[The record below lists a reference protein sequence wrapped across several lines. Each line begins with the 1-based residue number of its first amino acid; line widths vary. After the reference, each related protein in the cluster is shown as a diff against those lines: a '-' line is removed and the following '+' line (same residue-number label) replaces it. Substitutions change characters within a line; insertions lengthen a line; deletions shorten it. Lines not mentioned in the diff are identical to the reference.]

1 MGVISTIDY
10 VIIAIYLAGMV
21 GVGLWF
27 AKKHTDFDDFFL
39 AGRSLTTPLLITTL
53 ISTYYGIDVLFGD
66 SQLGFT
72 DGVVAW
78 FGYARPTYAFFLIAA
93 FLLAQRLREEDF
105 KSLPD
110 ILDKYY
116 GKNTRYVGAVTSFI
130 YSLPALSLYG
140 FGMLGDVILGWEPVA
155 GMLVLGGIAL
165 VYTLTGGFWAVV
177 LTDSIQFVL
186 MCVVLAMAFP
196 FAMNLIGGFDIMIE
210 KLEPSYFDSMGDL
223 SIWLIIIYASTGLS
237 ILVEP
242 AFYQRVFAA
251 KSYKNIRNALIIGI
265 FIWGSYDWIIT
276 ILAMAAKTGTLI
288 GKTIIDPGTGELIQK
303 TIIDPGVAPDAALLT
318 VMVAALPAG
327 ALGLF
332 MAGVLSTEMS
342 TLDSYCLVAGG
353 NVAYDI
359 YKPAIKPDATD
370 QELIKTTRYG
380 ILLSWV
386 LGFAMAVS
394 FEQMLGLWVF
404 MASIL
409 ISSVLVPILL
419 GLYVPKFRKPLAG
432 FLSAGLGLS
441 STVILNVYIMMN
453 GTFDLEEETYIV
465 QWLGID
471 FLQEFVMYITVP
483 ISLIGFFIGLALD
496 KGGRS

>member
-1 MGVISTIDY
+1 MYEIATIDY
-10 VIIAIYLAGMV
+10 IIISLYLLGMV

-27 AKKHTDFDDFFL
+27 AKKHSDFEDFFL

-72 DGVVAW
+72 NGVVAW
-78 FGYARPTYAFFLIAA
+78 FAYARPTYAFFLIAA
-93 FLLAQRLREEDF
+93 FLLAHRLREEDF

-116 GKNTRYVGAVTSFI
+116 GKKTRYVGAVTSFI

-140 FGMLGDVILGWEPVA
+140 FGMLGEVILGWEPVM

-165 VYTLTGGFWAVV
+165 VYTITGGFWAVA

-196 FAMNLIGGFDIMIE
+196 FAMNLIGGFDSMIE
-210 KLEPSYFDSMGDL
+210 VLEPSYFDTLGDM

-242 AFYQRVFAA
+242 TFYQRIFAA
-251 KSYKNIRNALIIGI
+251 KSYKNVRNALVIGI

-276 ILAMAAKTGTLI
+276 ILAMAAKVAVIQGTLPV
-288 GKTIIDPGTGELIQK
+288 D
-303 TIIDPGVAPDAALLT
+303 VAPDAALLT
-318 VMVAALPAG
+318 IMVAALPAG

-332 MAGVLSTEMS
+332 LAGVLATEMS

-359 YKPAIKPDATD
+359 YKPAFKPSATD
-370 QELIKTTRYG
+370 QELIKTTRHG

-386 LGFAMAVS
+386 LGFAMAIS
-394 FEQMLGLWVF
+394 FDQMLGLWVF

-409 ISSVLVPILL
+409 ISSVLAPILL
-419 GLYVPKFRKPLAG
+419 GMYVPKFRKPLAG
-432 FLSAGLGLS
+432 FLSAGLGLV
-441 STVILNVYIMMN
+441 STVILNIYIMTN
-453 GTFDLEEETYIV
+453 GVFDLEEETYIIH
-465 QWLGID
+465 WFGID

-483 ISLIGFFIGLALD
+483 ISLIGFFVGLIFD
-496 KGGRS
+496 KGDRS

>member
-1 MGVISTIDY
+1 MNVISPIDY
-10 VIIAIYLAGMV
+10 VIITIYLAGMV
-21 GVGLWF
+21 CVGIWF
-27 AKKHTDFDDFFL
+27 SKKHSDFDDFFL

-78 FGYARPTYAFFLIAA
+78 FGYARPTYAFFLISA
-93 FLLAQRLREEDF
+93 FLLAKRLRKEDF

-110 ILDKYY
+110 ILDRYY
-116 GKNTRYVGAVTSFI
+116 GKNTRYVGALTSFI

-140 FGMLGDVILGWEPVA
+140 FGILGDVILGWEPA
-155 GMLVLGGIAL
+155 IGMLVLGGIAL
-165 VYTLTGGFWAVV
+165 AYTLTGGFWAVA
-177 LTDSIQFVL
+177 LTDSIQFVM
-186 MCVVLAMAFP
+186 MCVVLAFAFP
-196 FAMNLIGGFDIMIE
+196 FAMNFIGGFDTMIE
-210 KLEPSYFDSMGDL
+210 VLEPSYFDTLGDL

-242 AFYQRVFAA
+242 TFYQRIFAA
-251 KSYKNIRNALIIGI
+251 RSYRNVRNALVIGI
-265 FIWGSYDWIIT
+265 FIWGSYDWLIT
-276 ILAMAAKTGTLI
+276 ILAMSAKVGVIKGILPS
-288 GKTIIDPGTGELIQK
+288 D
-303 TIIDPGVAPDAALLT
+303 VAPDAALLT

-359 YKPAIKPDATD
+359 YKPAFKPDLTD
-370 QELIKTTRYG
+370 DELIKKTRQG
-380 ILLSWV
+380 ILLSWL
-386 LGFAMAVS
+386 LGFAIAVS
-394 FEQMLGLWVF
+394 FDQMLGLWVF
-404 MASIL
+404 MASVL

-432 FLSAGLGLS
+432 LLSAGLGLS
-441 STVILNVYIMMN
+441 STVLLNVYIMMT
-453 GTFDLEEETYIV
+453 GTFDIVEETYIV
-465 QWLGID
+465 QWFGID
-471 FLQEFVMYITVP
+471 FLQEFIMYITVP
-483 ISLIGFFIGLALD
+483 ISLFGFFIGLALD
-496 KGGRS
+496 KGDRQ

>member
-1 MGVISTIDY
+1 MHVIDY
-10 VIIAIYLAGMV
+10 TIISIYLAGMV

-53 ISTYYGIDVLFGD
+53 ISTYYGVDVLFGD

-116 GKNTRYVGAVTSFI
+116 GRNTRYVSAVTSFI

-140 FGMLGDVILGWEPVA
+140 FGMLGDVILGWEPII
-155 GMLVLGGIAL
+155 GMLVLGGIGL

-177 LTDSIQFVL
+177 LTDSIQFVM
-186 MCVVLAMAFP
+186 MCVVLALAFP
-196 FAMNLIGGFDIMIE
+196 FAMNLIGGFDSMVE
-210 KLEPSYFDSMGDL
+210 KLPSSYFDTMGDL
-223 SIWLIIIYASTGLS
+223 SIWLIIIYASTGLA

-242 AFYQRVFAA
+242 TFYQRIFAA
-251 KSYKNIRNALIIGI
+251 KSYKNVRNALVIGI

-276 ILAMAAKTGTLI
+276 ILAMAAKTGTLMKI
-288 GKTIIDPGTGELIQK
+288 MGDP
-303 TIIDPGVAPDAALLT
+303 IIDPGVAPDAALLSI
-318 VMVAALPAG
+318 MVAALPVG

-359 YKPAIKPDATD
+359 YKPAFKPDATD
-370 QELIKTTRYG
+370 DELIRTTRYG
-380 ILLSWV
+380 IFLSWL

-409 ISSVLVPILL
+409 ISSTMTPILL
-419 GLYVPKFRKPLAG
+419 GIYVPSFRKPLAG
-432 FLSAGLGLS
+432 FLSAGLGLL
-441 STVILNVYIMMN
+441 STIILNIYIMMT
-453 GTFDLEEETYIV
+453 GTFDTVEETYIV
-465 QWLGID
+465 QWFGID

-483 ISLIGFFIGLALD
+483 ISFMGFFIGLVMD
-496 KGGRS
+496 RGDRS

>member
-1 MGVISTIDY
+1 MHVIDY
-10 VIIAIYLAGMV
+10 IIISIYLAGMV

-116 GKNTRYVGAVTSFI
+116 GKNTRYVSAVTSFI

-140 FGMLGDVILGWEPVA
+140 FGMLGDVILGWEPII
-155 GMLVLGGIAL
+155 GMLVLGGIGL

-177 LTDSIQFVL
+177 LTDSIQFVM
-186 MCVVLAMAFP
+186 MCVVLALAFP
-196 FAMNLIGGFDIMIE
+196 FAMNLIGGFDSMVE
-210 KLEPSYFDSMGDL
+210 KLPSSYFDTMGDL
-223 SIWLIIIYASTGLS
+223 SIWLIIIYASTGLA

-242 AFYQRVFAA
+242 TFYQRIFAA
-251 KSYKNIRNALIIGI
+251 KSYKNVRNALVIGI

-276 ILAMAAKTGTLI
+276 ILAMAAKTGTLMKI
-288 GKTIIDPGTGELIQK
+288 MGDP
-303 TIIDPGVAPDAALLT
+303 IIDPGVAPDAALLSI
-318 VMVAALPAG
+318 MVAALPVG

-359 YKPAIKPDATD
+359 YKPAFKPDATD
-370 QELIKTTRYG
+370 DELIRTTRYG
-380 ILLSWV
+380 ILLSWL

-409 ISSVLVPILL
+409 ISSTMTPILL
-419 GLYVPKFRKPLAG
+419 GIYVPSFRKPLAG
-432 FLSAGLGLS
+432 FLSAGLGLL
-441 STVILNVYIMMN
+441 STIILNIYIMMT
-453 GTFDLEEETYIV
+453 GTFDTVEETYIV
-465 QWLGID
+465 QWFGID

-483 ISLIGFFIGLALD
+483 ISFMGFFIGLVMD
-496 KGGRS
+496 RGDRS

>member
-1 MGVISTIDY
+1 MYPIATIDY
-10 VIIAIYLAGMV
+10 IIIAVYLMGMV

-78 FGYARPTYAFFLIAA
+78 FGYARPTYAFFIIAA

-116 GKNTRYVGAVTSFI
+116 GKNTRYVGAVTSFT

-140 FGMLGDVILGWEPVA
+140 FGMLGEVILGWEPVM

-165 VYTLTGGFWAVV
+165 IYTLTGGFWAVA
-177 LTDSIQFVL
+177 LTDSIQFL
-186 MCVVLAMAFP
+186 FMCVVLALAVP
-196 FAMNLIGGFDIMIE
+196 FAMNFIGGFDKMIDI
-210 KLEPSYFDSMGDL
+210 LEPSYFDTMGDL
-223 SIWLIIIYASTGLS
+223 SIWLIIIYASTGLA

-242 AFYQRVFAA
+242 TFYQRIFAA
-251 KSYKNIRNALIIGI
+251 KSYKNVRNALIIGI

-276 ILAMAAKTGTLI
+276 IIAMAAKTGV
-288 GKTIIDPGTGELIQK
+288 IQG
-303 TIIDPGVAPDAALLT
+303 ILPADVAPDAALLT

-359 YKPAIKPDATD
+359 YKPAIKPDASD
-370 QELIKTTRYG
+370 DELIKKTRYG

-386 LGFAMAVS
+386 LGFAMAIS
-394 FEQMLGLWVF
+394 FDQMLGLWVF

-409 ISSVLVPILL
+409 ISSVMIPILL
-419 GLYVPKFRKPLAG
+419 GLFVPSFRKPLAG
-432 FLSAGLGLS
+432 LLSSGLGLL
-441 STVILNVYIMMN
+441 STVILNIVIMTT
-453 GTFDLEEETYIV
+453 GAFDPVEETYIV
-465 QWLGID
+465 QWFGID
-471 FLQEFVMYITVP
+471 FLQEFVMYLTVP
-483 ISLIGFFIGLALD
+483 ISLLGFFAGLGLD
-496 KGGRS
+496 KGKRS

>member
-1 MGVISTIDY
+1 MHEIATIDY
-10 VIIAIYLAGMV
+10 IIISLYLLGMV

-27 AKKHTDFDDFFL
+27 AEKHSDFEDFFL

-72 DGVVAW
+72 NGVVAW
-78 FGYARPTYAFFLIAA
+78 FAYARPTYAFFLIAA
-93 FLLAQRLREEDF
+93 FLLAHRLREEDF

-116 GKNTRYVGAVTSFI
+116 GKKTRYVGAVTSFI

-140 FGMLGDVILGWEPVA
+140 FGMLGEVILDWEPIM

-165 VYTLTGGFWAVV
+165 IYTITGGFWAVA

-196 FAMNLIGGFDIMIE
+196 FAMNLIGGFDSMIE
-210 KLEPSYFDSMGDL
+210 VLEPSYFDTLGDM

-242 AFYQRVFAA
+242 TFYQRIFAA
-251 KSYKNIRNALIIGI
+251 KSYKNVRNALVIGI

-276 ILAMAAKTGTLI
+276 ILAMAAKVAVIQGTL
-288 GKTIIDPGTGELIQK
+288 PG
-303 TIIDPGVAPDAALLT
+303 DVAPDAALLT
-318 VMVAALPAG
+318 IMVAALPAG

-332 MAGVLSTEMS
+332 LAGVLSTEMS

-359 YKPAIKPDATD
+359 YKPAFKPSATD
-370 QELIKTTRYG
+370 QELIKTTRHG

-386 LGFAMAVS
+386 LGFAMAIS
-394 FEQMLGLWVF
+394 FDQMLGLWVF

-409 ISSVLVPILL
+409 ISSVLAPILL
-419 GLYVPKFRKPLAG
+419 GMYVPKFRKPLAG
-432 FLSAGLGLS
+432 FLSAGLGLV
-441 STVILNVYIMMN
+441 STVILNIYIMTN
-453 GTFDLEEETYIV
+453 GVFDLDEETYIIH
-465 QWLGID
+465 WFGID

-483 ISLIGFFIGLALD
+483 ISLIGFFVGLLFD
-496 KGGRS
+496 KGDQS

>member
-1 MGVISTIDY
+1 MYSIATIDY
-10 VIIAIYLAGMV
+10 IIIAIYLMGMIGV
-21 GVGLWF
+21 GVWF

-72 DGVVAW
+72 NGVVAW

-93 FLLAQRLREEDF
+93 FFLAQRLKEEDF

-140 FGMLGDVILGWEPVA
+140 FGMLGDVILGWEPIM

-177 LTDSIQFVL
+177 LTDSIQFL
-186 MCVVLAMAFP
+186 FMCVVLALAVP
-196 FAMNLIGGFDIMIE
+196 FAMNFIGGFDKMIDI
-210 KLEPSYFDSMGDL
+210 LEPSYFDTMGDL
-223 SIWLIIIYASTGLS
+223 SIWLIIIYASTGLA

-242 AFYQRVFAA
+242 TFYQRIFAA
-251 KSYKNIRNALIIGI
+251 KSYKNVRNALIIGI

-276 ILAMAAKTGTLI
+276 IIAMAAKTGVLQGILPT
-288 GKTIIDPGTGELIQK
+288 D
-303 TIIDPGVAPDAALLT
+303 VAPDAALLT

-359 YKPAIKPDATD
+359 YRPAIKPDATD
-370 QELIKTTRYG
+370 EELIKKTRYG
-380 ILLSWV
+380 ILLSWI
-386 LGFAMAVS
+386 LGLAMAVS
-394 FEQMLGLWVF
+394 FDQMLGLWVF

-409 ISSVLVPILL
+409 ISSVMVPILL
-419 GLYVPKFRKPLAG
+419 GLFIPRFRKALAG
-432 FLSAGLGLS
+432 FLSAGLGLA
-441 STVILNVYIMMN
+441 STVILNIYIMMT
-453 GTFDLEEETYIV
+453 GTFDVMEETYII
-465 QWLGID
+465 QWFGID
-471 FLQEFVMYITVP
+471 FLQEFIMYITVP
-483 ISLIGFFIGLALD
+483 ISLLGFFIGLILD
-496 KGGRS
+496 KGDRS

>member
-1 MGVISTIDY
+1 MGAISTIDY
-10 VIIAIYLAGMV
+10 VIIALYLSGMV

-93 FLLAQRLREEDF
+93 FLLAQRLREENF

-116 GKNTRYVGAVTSFI
+116 GKKTRYVGAVTSFI

-140 FGMLGDVILGWEPVA
+140 FGMLGDVILGWKPIV
-155 GMLVLGGIAL
+155 GMLVFGGIAL

-177 LTDSIQFVL
+177 LTDSIQFVM
-186 MCVVLAMAFP
+186 MCVVLAFAFP
-196 FAMNLIGGFDIMIE
+196 FAMNLIGGFDSMINT
-210 KLEPSYFDSMGDL
+210 LEPSYFDTMGDL
-223 SIWLIIIYASTGLS
+223 SIWLIVIYASTGLS

-242 AFYQRVFAA
+242 TFYQRIFAA
-251 KSYKNIRNALIIGI
+251 KSYKSVRNALIIGI
-265 FIWGSYDWIIT
+265 FIWGSYDWMIT
-276 ILAMAAKTGTLI
+276 ILAMSAKVGVLK
-288 GKTIIDPGTGELIQK
+288 GLLPG
-303 TIIDPGVAPDAALLT
+303 DVAPDAALLT
-318 VMVAALPAG
+318 IMVAALPAG

-332 MAGVLSTEMS
+332 IAGVLSTEMS

-359 YKPAIKPDATD
+359 YKPALKPDATD
-370 QELIKTTRYG
+370 TELIKTTRYG
-380 ILLSWV
+380 ILLSWF

-404 MASIL
+404 LASIL
-409 ISSVLVPILL
+409 ISSTLTPILL
-419 GLYVPKFRKPLAG
+419 GIYIPNFRRPLAG
-432 FLSAGLGLS
+432 FFSAGLGLL
-441 STVILNVYIMMN
+441 STIILNIYIMIY
-453 GTFDLEEETYIV
+453 GTFDPVEETYFV
-465 QWLGID
+465 QWFGVD
-471 FLQEFVMYITVP
+471 FLQEFIMYITIP
-483 ISLIGFFIGLALD
+483 ISLIGFFAGFFLD

>member
-1 MGVISTIDY
+1 MGAISTIDY
-10 VIIAIYLAGMV
+10 VIIALYLSGMV

-93 FLLAQRLREEDF
+93 FLLAQRLREENF

-116 GKNTRYVGAVTSFI
+116 GKKTRYVGAVTSFI

-140 FGMLGDVILGWEPVA
+140 FGMLGDVILSWKPIV
-155 GMLVLGGIAL
+155 GMLVFGGIAL

-177 LTDSIQFVL
+177 LTDSIQFVM
-186 MCVVLAMAFP
+186 MCVVLAFAFP
-196 FAMNLIGGFDIMIE
+196 FAMNLIGGFDSMIDT
-210 KLEPSYFDSMGDL
+210 LEPSYFDTMGDL

-242 AFYQRVFAA
+242 TFYQRIFAA
-251 KSYKNIRNALIIGI
+251 KSYKSVRNALIIGI
-265 FIWGSYDWIIT
+265 FIWGSYDWMIT
-276 ILAMAAKTGTLI
+276 ILAMSAKVGVLK
-288 GKTIIDPGTGELIQK
+288 GLLPG
-303 TIIDPGVAPDAALLT
+303 DVAPDAALLT
-318 VMVAALPAG
+318 IMVAALPAG

-332 MAGVLSTEMS
+332 IAGVLSTEMS

-359 YKPAIKPDATD
+359 YKPALKPDATD
-370 QELIKTTRYG
+370 TELIKTTRYG
-380 ILLSWV
+380 ILLSWF

-404 MASIL
+404 LASIL
-409 ISSVLVPILL
+409 ISSTLAPILL
-419 GLYVPKFRKPLAG
+419 GIYIPNFRRPLAG
-432 FLSAGLGLS
+432 FFSAGLGLL
-441 STVILNVYIMMN
+441 STIILNIYIMIY
-453 GTFDLEEETYIV
+453 GTFDPVEETYFV
-465 QWLGID
+465 QWFGVD
-471 FLQEFVMYITVP
+471 FLQEFIMYITIP
-483 ISLIGFFIGLALD
+483 ISLIGFFAGFFLD
-496 KGGRS
+496 KGSRS

>member
-1 MGVISTIDY
+1 MYEVATIDY
-10 VIIAIYLAGMV
+10 IIISLYLLGMI

-27 AKKHTDFDDFFL
+27 AKKHSDFEDFFL

-72 DGVVAW
+72 NGVVAW
-78 FGYARPTYAFFLIAA
+78 FAYARPTYAFFLIAA
-93 FLLAQRLREEDF
+93 FLLAHRLKEEDF

-116 GKNTRYVGAVTSFI
+116 GKKTRYVGAVTSFI

-140 FGMLGDVILGWEPVA
+140 FGMLGEVILGWEPIM

-165 VYTLTGGFWAVV
+165 IYTITGGFWAVA

-186 MCVVLAMAFP
+186 MCVILAMAFP
-196 FAMNLIGGFDIMIE
+196 FAMNLIGGFDSMIDI
-210 KLEPSYFDSMGDL
+210 LEPSYFDTLGDM

-242 AFYQRVFAA
+242 TFYQRIFAA
-251 KSYKNIRNALIIGI
+251 KSYKNVRNALVIGI

-276 ILAMAAKTGTLI
+276 ILAMAAKVAVIQGTLPV
-288 GKTIIDPGTGELIQK
+288 D
-303 TIIDPGVAPDAALLT
+303 VAPDAALLT
-318 VMVAALPAG
+318 IMVAALPAG

-332 MAGVLSTEMS
+332 LAGVLATEMS

-359 YKPAIKPDATD
+359 YKPAFKPSATD
-370 QELIKTTRYG
+370 QELIKTTRHG

-386 LGFAMAVS
+386 LGFAMAIS
-394 FEQMLGLWVF
+394 FDQMLGLWVF

-409 ISSVLVPILL
+409 ISSVLAPILL
-419 GLYVPKFRKPLAG
+419 GMYVPKFRKPLAG
-432 FLSAGLGLS
+432 FLSAGLGLV
-441 STVILNVYIMMN
+441 STVILNIYIMTN
-453 GTFDLEEETYIV
+453 GVFDLDEETYIIH
-465 QWLGID
+465 WFGID

-483 ISLIGFFIGLALD
+483 ISLIGFFVGLIFD
-496 KGGRS
+496 KGDRS

>member
-1 MGVISTIDY
+1 MYSIATIDY
-10 VIIAIYLAGMV
+10 IIIAIYLMGMIGV
-21 GVGLWF
+21 GVWF

-72 DGVVAW
+72 NGVVAW

-93 FLLAQRLREEDF
+93 FFLAQRLKEEDF

-116 GKNTRYVGAVTSFI
+116 GKKTRYVGAITSFI

-140 FGMLGDVILGWEPVA
+140 FGMLGDVILGWEPIM

-177 LTDSIQFVL
+177 LTDSIQFL
-186 MCVVLAMAFP
+186 FMCVVLALAVP
-196 FAMNLIGGFDIMIE
+196 FAMNFIGGFDKMIDM
-210 KLEPSYFDSMGDL
+210 LEPSYFDTMGDL
-223 SIWLIIIYASTGLS
+223 SIWLIIIYASTGLA

-242 AFYQRVFAA
+242 TFYQRIFAA
-251 KSYKNIRNALIIGI
+251 KSYKNVRNALIIGI

-276 ILAMAAKTGTLI
+276 IIAMAAKTGVLQGILPT
-288 GKTIIDPGTGELIQK
+288 D
-303 TIIDPGVAPDAALLT
+303 VAPDAALLT

-359 YKPAIKPDATD
+359 YRPAIKPDATD
-370 QELIKTTRYG
+370 EELIKKTRYG
-380 ILLSWV
+380 ILLSWI
-386 LGFAMAVS
+386 LGLAMAVS
-394 FEQMLGLWVF
+394 FDQMLGLWVF

-409 ISSVLVPILL
+409 ISSVMVPILL
-419 GLYVPKFRKPLAG
+419 GLFIPRFRKALAG
-432 FLSAGLGLS
+432 FLSAGLGLA
-441 STVILNVYIMMN
+441 STVILNIYIMMT
-453 GTFDLEEETYIV
+453 GTFDVLEETYII
-465 QWLGID
+465 QWFGID
-471 FLQEFVMYITVP
+471 FLQEFIMYITVP
-483 ISLIGFFIGLALD
+483 ISLLGFFIGLILD
-496 KGGRS
+496 KGDRS

>member
-1 MGVISTIDY
+1 MYEVATIDY
-10 VIIAIYLAGMV
+10 IIISLYLLGMV

-27 AKKHTDFDDFFL
+27 AKKHSDFEDFFL

-72 DGVVAW
+72 NGVVAW
-78 FGYARPTYAFFLIAA
+78 FAYARPTYAFFLIAA
-93 FLLAQRLREEDF
+93 FLLAHRLREEDF

-116 GKNTRYVGAVTSFI
+116 GKKTRYVGAVTSFI

-140 FGMLGDVILGWEPVA
+140 FGMLGEVILGWEPIM
-155 GMLVLGGIAL
+155 GMVVLGGIAL
-165 VYTLTGGFWAVV
+165 IYTITGGFWAVA

-186 MCVVLAMAFP
+186 MCVILAMAFP
-196 FAMNLIGGFDIMIE
+196 FAMNLIGGFDSMIE
-210 KLEPSYFDSMGDL
+210 VLEPSYFDTLGDM

-242 AFYQRVFAA
+242 TFYQRIFAA
-251 KSYKNIRNALIIGI
+251 KSYKNVRNALVIGI

-276 ILAMAAKTGTLI
+276 ILAMAAKVAVIQGTL
-288 GKTIIDPGTGELIQK
+288 PG
-303 TIIDPGVAPDAALLT
+303 DVAPDAALLT
-318 VMVAALPAG
+318 IMVAALPAG

-332 MAGVLSTEMS
+332 LAGVLATEMS

-359 YKPAIKPDATD
+359 YKPAFKPSATD
-370 QELIKTTRYG
+370 QELIKTTRHG

-386 LGFAMAVS
+386 LGFAMAIS
-394 FEQMLGLWVF
+394 FDQMLGLWVF
-404 MASIL
+404 LASIL
-409 ISSVLVPILL
+409 ISSVLAPILL
-419 GLYVPKFRKPLAG
+419 GMYVPKFRKPLAG
-432 FLSAGLGLS
+432 FLSAGLGLV
-441 STVILNVYIMMN
+441 STVILNIYIMTN
-453 GTFDLEEETYIV
+453 GVFDLDEETYIIH
-465 QWLGID
+465 WFGID

-483 ISLIGFFIGLALD
+483 ISLIGFFVGLIFD
-496 KGGRS
+496 KGDRS

>member
-1 MGVISTIDY
+1 MYEVATIDY
-10 VIIAIYLAGMV
+10 IIISLYLLGMV

-27 AKKHTDFDDFFL
+27 AKKHSDFEDFFL

-72 DGVVAW
+72 NGVVAW
-78 FGYARPTYAFFLIAA
+78 FAYARPTYAFFLIAA
-93 FLLAQRLREEDF
+93 FLLAHRLREEDF

-116 GKNTRYVGAVTSFI
+116 GKKTRYVGAVTSFI

-140 FGMLGDVILGWEPVA
+140 FGMLGEVILDWEPIM

-165 VYTLTGGFWAVV
+165 IYTLTGGFWAVA

-196 FAMNLIGGFDIMIE
+196 FAMNLIGGFDSMIE
-210 KLEPSYFDSMGDL
+210 VLEPSYFDTLGDM

-242 AFYQRVFAA
+242 TFYQRIFAA
-251 KSYKNIRNALIIGI
+251 KSYKNVRNALVIGI

-276 ILAMAAKTGTLI
+276 ILAMAAKVAVIQGTL
-288 GKTIIDPGTGELIQK
+288 PG
-303 TIIDPGVAPDAALLT
+303 DVAPDAALLT
-318 VMVAALPAG
+318 IMVAALPAG

-332 MAGVLSTEMS
+332 LAGVLSTEMS

-359 YKPAIKPDATD
+359 YKPAFKPSATD
-370 QELIKTTRYG
+370 QELIKTTRHG

-386 LGFAMAVS
+386 LGFAMAIS
-394 FEQMLGLWVF
+394 FDQMLGLWVF
-404 MASIL
+404 LASIL
-409 ISSVLVPILL
+409 ISSVLAPILL
-419 GLYVPKFRKPLAG
+419 GMYVPKFRKPLAG
-432 FLSAGLGLS
+432 FLSAGLGLV
-441 STVILNVYIMMN
+441 STVILNIYIMTN
-453 GTFDLEEETYIV
+453 GVFDLEEETYIIH
-465 QWLGID
+465 WFGID

-483 ISLIGFFIGLALD
+483 ISLIGFFVGLIFD
-496 KGGRS
+496 KGDRS

>member
-1 MGVISTIDY
+1 MYSIATIDY
-10 VIIAIYLAGMV
+10 IIIAIYLMGMIGV
-21 GVGLWF
+21 GVWF

-93 FLLAQRLREEDF
+93 FFLAQRLKEEDF

-116 GKNTRYVGAVTSFI
+116 GKKTRYVGAITSFI

-140 FGMLGDVILGWEPVA
+140 FGMLGDVILGWEPII

-177 LTDSIQFVL
+177 LTDSIQFL
-186 MCVVLAMAFP
+186 FMCVVLALAVP
-196 FAMNLIGGFDIMIE
+196 FAMNFIGGFDKMIDI
-210 KLEPSYFDSMGDL
+210 LEPSYFDTMGDL
-223 SIWLIIIYASTGLS
+223 SIWLIIIYASTGLA

-242 AFYQRVFAA
+242 TFYQRIFAA
-251 KSYKNIRNALIIGI
+251 KSYKNVRNALIIGI

-276 ILAMAAKTGTLI
+276 IIAMAAKTGVLQGILPTDL
-288 GKTIIDPGTGELIQK
+288 
-303 TIIDPGVAPDAALLT
+303 APDAALLT

-359 YKPAIKPDATD
+359 YRPAIKPDATD
-370 QELIKTTRYG
+370 EELIKKTRYG
-380 ILLSWV
+380 ILLSWI
-386 LGFAMAVS
+386 LGLAMAVS
-394 FEQMLGLWVF
+394 FDQMLGLWVF

-409 ISSVLVPILL
+409 ISSVMVPILL
-419 GLYVPKFRKPLAG
+419 GLFIPRFRKALAG
-432 FLSAGLGLS
+432 FLSAGLGLA
-441 STVILNVYIMMN
+441 STVILNIYIMMT
-453 GTFDLEEETYIV
+453 GTFDVLEETYII
-465 QWLGID
+465 QWFGID
-471 FLQEFVMYITVP
+471 FLQEFIMYITVP
-483 ISLIGFFIGLALD
+483 ISLLGFFIGLILD
-496 KGGRS
+496 KGDRS

>member
-1 MGVISTIDY
+1 MYEIATIDY
-10 VIIAIYLAGMV
+10 IIISLYLLGMV

-27 AKKHTDFDDFFL
+27 AKKHSDFEDFFL

-72 DGVVAW
+72 NGVVAW
-78 FGYARPTYAFFLIAA
+78 FAYARPTYAFFLIAA
-93 FLLAQRLREEDF
+93 FLLAHRLREEDF

-116 GKNTRYVGAVTSFI
+116 GKKTRYVGAVTSFI

-140 FGMLGDVILGWEPVA
+140 FGMLSDVILGWEPIM

-165 VYTLTGGFWAVV
+165 IYTITGGFWAVA

-186 MCVVLAMAFP
+186 MCVILAMAFP
-196 FAMNLIGGFDIMIE
+196 FAMNLIGGFDSMIE
-210 KLEPSYFDSMGDL
+210 VLEPSYFDTLGDM

-242 AFYQRVFAA
+242 TFYQRIFAA
-251 KSYKNIRNALIIGI
+251 KSYKNVRNALVIGI

-276 ILAMAAKTGTLI
+276 ILAMAAKVAVIQGTLPV
-288 GKTIIDPGTGELIQK
+288 D
-303 TIIDPGVAPDAALLT
+303 VAPDAALLT
-318 VMVAALPAG
+318 IMVAALPAG

-332 MAGVLSTEMS
+332 LAGVLATEMS
-342 TLDSYCLVAGG
+342 SLDSYCLVAGG

-359 YKPAIKPDATD
+359 YKPAFKPSATD
-370 QELIKTTRYG
+370 KELIKTTRYG

-386 LGFAMAVS
+386 LGFAMAIS
-394 FEQMLGLWVF
+394 FDQMLGLWVF
-404 MASIL
+404 LASVL
-409 ISSVLVPILL
+409 ISSVLAPILL
-419 GLYVPKFRKPLAG
+419 GMYVPKFRKPLAG
-432 FLSAGLGLS
+432 FLSAGLGLV
-441 STVILNVYIMMN
+441 STVILNIYIMTN
-453 GTFDLEEETYIV
+453 GVFDLDEETYIV
-465 QWLGID
+465 HWFGID

-483 ISLIGFFIGLALD
+483 ISLIGFFVGLIFD
-496 KGGRS
+496 KGDRS

>member
-1 MGVISTIDY
+1 MYEVATIDY
-10 VIIAIYLAGMV
+10 IIISLYLVGMV

-27 AKKHTDFDDFFL
+27 AKKHSDFEDFFL

-72 DGVVAW
+72 NGVVAW
-78 FGYARPTYAFFLIAA
+78 FAYARPTYAFFLIAA
-93 FLLAQRLREEDF
+93 FLLAHRLREEDF

-116 GKNTRYVGAVTSFI
+116 GKKTRYVGAVTSFI
-130 YSLPALSLYG
+130 SSLPALSLYG
-140 FGMLGDVILGWEPVA
+140 FVMLGEVILDWEPIM

-165 VYTLTGGFWAVV
+165 IYTITGGFWAVA

-186 MCVVLAMAFP
+186 MCVILAMAFP
-196 FAMNLIGGFDIMIE
+196 FAMNLIGGFDKMIE
-210 KLEPSYFDSMGDL
+210 VLEPSYFDTMGDM

-242 AFYQRVFAA
+242 TFYQRIFAA
-251 KSYKNIRNALIIGI
+251 KSYKNVRNALVIGI

-276 ILAMAAKTGTLI
+276 ILAMAAKVAVIQGTLPV
-288 GKTIIDPGTGELIQK
+288 D
-303 TIIDPGVAPDAALLT
+303 VAPDAALLT
-318 VMVAALPAG
+318 IMVAALPAG

-332 MAGVLSTEMS
+332 LAGVLATEMS

-359 YKPAIKPDATD
+359 YKPAFKPSATD
-370 QELIKTTRYG
+370 QELIKTTRQG

-386 LGFAMAVS
+386 LGFAMAIS
-394 FEQMLGLWVF
+394 FDQMLGLWVF

-409 ISSVLVPILL
+409 ISSVLAPILL
-419 GLYVPKFRKPLAG
+419 GMYVPKFRKPLAG
-432 FLSAGLGLS
+432 FLSAGLGLV
-441 STVILNVYIMMN
+441 STVILNIYIMTN
-453 GTFDLEEETYIV
+453 GVFDLDEETYIIH
-465 QWLGID
+465 WFGID

-483 ISLIGFFIGLALD
+483 ISLIGFFVGLIFD
-496 KGGRS
+496 KGDRS

>member
-1 MGVISTIDY
+1 MHVIDY
-10 VIIAIYLAGMV
+10 IIISIYLAGMV

-53 ISTYYGIDVLFGD
+53 ISTYYGVDVLFGD

-93 FLLAQRLREEDF
+93 FLLAQRLRKEDF

-116 GKNTRYVGAVTSFI
+116 GKNTRYVSAVTSFI

-140 FGMLGDVILGWEPVA
+140 FGMLGDVILGWEPII
-155 GMLVLGGIAL
+155 GMLVLGGIGL

-177 LTDSIQFVL
+177 LTDSIQFVM
-186 MCVVLAMAFP
+186 MCVVLALAFP
-196 FAMNLIGGFDIMIE
+196 FAMNLIGGFDSMVE
-210 KLEPSYFDSMGDL
+210 KLPSSYFDTMGDL
-223 SIWLIIIYASTGLS
+223 SIWLIIIYASTGLA

-242 AFYQRVFAA
+242 TFYQRIFAA
-251 KSYKNIRNALIIGI
+251 KSYKNVRNALVIGI

-276 ILAMAAKTGTLI
+276 ILAMAAKTGTLMKVM
-288 GKTIIDPGTGELIQK
+288 GDP
-303 TIIDPGVAPDAALLT
+303 IIDPGVAPDAALLS
-318 VMVAALPAG
+318 VMVAALPVG

-359 YKPAIKPDATD
+359 YKPAFKPDATD
-370 QELIKTTRYG
+370 DELIRTTRYG
-380 ILLSWV
+380 IILSWF

-409 ISSVLVPILL
+409 ISSTMTPILL
-419 GLYVPKFRKPLAG
+419 GIYVPSFRKPLAG
-432 FLSAGLGLS
+432 FLSAGLGLL
-441 STVILNVYIMMN
+441 STIILNIYIMMT
-453 GTFDLEEETYIV
+453 GTFDTVEETYIV
-465 QWLGID
+465 EWFGIN
-471 FLQEFVMYITVP
+471 FLQEFIMYITVP
-483 ISLIGFFIGLALD
+483 ISFMGFFIGLVMD
-496 KGGRS
+496 RGNRS

>member
-1 MGVISTIDY
+1 MYSIATIDY
-10 VIIAIYLAGMV
+10 IIIAIYLMGMIGV
-21 GVGLWF
+21 GVWF

-72 DGVVAW
+72 NGVVAW

-93 FLLAQRLREEDF
+93 FFLAQRLKEEDF

-140 FGMLGDVILGWEPVA
+140 FGMLGDVILGWEPIM

-177 LTDSIQFVL
+177 LTDSIQFL
-186 MCVVLAMAFP
+186 FMCVVLALAVP
-196 FAMNLIGGFDIMIE
+196 FAMNFIGGFDKMIDI
-210 KLEPSYFDSMGDL
+210 LEPSYFDTMGDL
-223 SIWLIIIYASTGLS
+223 SIWLIIIYASTGLA

-242 AFYQRVFAA
+242 TFYQRIFAA
-251 KSYKNIRNALIIGI
+251 KSYKNVRNALIIGI

-276 ILAMAAKTGTLI
+276 IIAMAAKTGVLQGILPT
-288 GKTIIDPGTGELIQK
+288 D
-303 TIIDPGVAPDAALLT
+303 VAPDAALLT

-359 YKPAIKPDATD
+359 YRPAIKPDATD
-370 QELIKTTRYG
+370 EELIKKTRHG
-380 ILLSWV
+380 ILLSWI
-386 LGFAMAVS
+386 LGLAMAVS
-394 FEQMLGLWVF
+394 FDQMLGLWVF

-409 ISSVLVPILL
+409 ISSVMVPILL
-419 GLYVPKFRKPLAG
+419 GLFIPRFRKALAG
-432 FLSAGLGLS
+432 FLSAGLGLA
-441 STVILNVYIMMN
+441 STVILNIYIMMT
-453 GTFDLEEETYIV
+453 GTFDVLEETYII
-465 QWLGID
+465 QWFGID
-471 FLQEFVMYITVP
+471 FLQEFIMYITVP
-483 ISLIGFFIGLALD
+483 ISLLGFFIGLILD
-496 KGGRS
+496 KGDRS

>member
-1 MGVISTIDY
+1 MGAISTIDY
-10 VIIAIYLAGMV
+10 VIIALYLSGMV

-93 FLLAQRLREEDF
+93 FLLAQRLREENF

-116 GKNTRYVGAVTSFI
+116 GKKTRYVGAVTSFI

-140 FGMLGDVILGWEPVA
+140 FGMLGDVILGWKPIV

-177 LTDSIQFVL
+177 LTDSIQFVM
-186 MCVVLAMAFP
+186 MCVVLAFAFP
-196 FAMNLIGGFDIMIE
+196 FAMNLIGGFDSMINT
-210 KLEPSYFDSMGDL
+210 LEPNYFDTMGDL
-223 SIWLIIIYASTGLS
+223 SIWLIVIYASTGLS

-242 AFYQRVFAA
+242 TFYQRIFAA
-251 KSYKNIRNALIIGI
+251 KSYKSVRNALIIGI
-265 FIWGSYDWIIT
+265 FIWGSYDWMIT
-276 ILAMAAKTGTLI
+276 ILAMSAKVGVLK
-288 GKTIIDPGTGELIQK
+288 GLLPG
-303 TIIDPGVAPDAALLT
+303 DVAPDAALLT
-318 VMVAALPAG
+318 IMVAALPAG

-332 MAGVLSTEMS
+332 IAGVLSTEMS

-359 YKPAIKPDATD
+359 YKPALKPDATD
-370 QELIKTTRYG
+370 TELIKMTRYG
-380 ILLSWV
+380 ILLSWF

-404 MASIL
+404 LASIL
-409 ISSVLVPILL
+409 ISSTLTPILL
-419 GLYVPKFRKPLAG
+419 GIYIPNFRRPLAG
-432 FLSAGLGLS
+432 FFSAGLGLL
-441 STVILNVYIMMN
+441 STIILNIYIMIY
-453 GTFDLEEETYIV
+453 GTFDPVDETYFV
-465 QWLGID
+465 QWFGVD
-471 FLQEFVMYITVP
+471 FLQEFIMYITIP
-483 ISLIGFFIGLALD
+483 ISLIGFFAGFVLD

>member
-1 MGVISTIDY
+1 MNVISPIDY
-10 VIIAIYLAGMV
+10 VIITIYLAGMV
-21 GVGLWF
+21 CVGIWF
-27 AKKHTDFDDFFL
+27 SKKHSDFDDFFL

-78 FGYARPTYAFFLIAA
+78 FGYARPTYAFFLISA
-93 FLLAQRLREEDF
+93 FLLAKRLRKEDF

-110 ILDKYY
+110 ILDRYY
-116 GKNTRYVGAVTSFI
+116 GKNTRYVGALTSFI

-140 FGMLGDVILGWEPVA
+140 FGILGDVILGWEPA
-155 GMLVLGGIAL
+155 IGMLVLGGIAL
-165 VYTLTGGFWAVV
+165 VYTLTGGFWAVA
-177 LTDSIQFVL
+177 LTDSIQFVM
-186 MCVVLAMAFP
+186 MCVVLAFAFP
-196 FAMNLIGGFDIMIE
+196 FAMNFIGGFDTMIE
-210 KLEPSYFDSMGDL
+210 VLEPSYFDTLGDL

-242 AFYQRVFAA
+242 TFYQRIFAA
-251 KSYKNIRNALIIGI
+251 RSYRNVRNALVIGI
-265 FIWGSYDWIIT
+265 FIWGSYDWLIT
-276 ILAMAAKTGTLI
+276 ILAMSAKVGVIKGILPS
-288 GKTIIDPGTGELIQK
+288 D
-303 TIIDPGVAPDAALLT
+303 VAPDAALLT

-359 YKPAIKPDATD
+359 YKPAFKPDLTD
-370 QELIKTTRYG
+370 DELIKKTRQG
-380 ILLSWV
+380 ILLSWL

-394 FEQMLGLWVF
+394 FDQMLGLWVF
-404 MASIL
+404 MASVL

-432 FLSAGLGLS
+432 LLSAGLGLS
-441 STVILNVYIMMN
+441 STVLLNVYIMMT
-453 GTFDLEEETYIV
+453 GTFDIVEETYIV
-465 QWLGID
+465 QWFGID
-471 FLQEFVMYITVP
+471 FLQEFIMYITVP
-483 ISLIGFFIGLALD
+483 ISLFGFFIGLALD
-496 KGGRS
+496 KGDRQ

>member
-1 MGVISTIDY
+1 MYSIATIDY
-10 VIIAIYLAGMV
+10 IIIAIYLMGMV
-21 GVGLWF
+21 GVGVWF
-27 AKKHTDFDDFFL
+27 AKRHTDFDDFFL

-72 DGVVAW
+72 NGVVAW

-93 FLLAQRLREEDF
+93 FFLAQRLKEEDF

-140 FGMLGDVILGWEPVA
+140 FGMLGDVILGWEPIM

-177 LTDSIQFVL
+177 LTDSIQFL
-186 MCVVLAMAFP
+186 FMCVVLALAVP
-196 FAMNLIGGFDIMIE
+196 FAMNFIGGFDKMIDI
-210 KLEPSYFDSMGDL
+210 LEPSYFDTMGDL
-223 SIWLIIIYASTGLS
+223 SIWLIIIYASTGLA

-242 AFYQRVFAA
+242 TFYQRIFAA
-251 KSYKNIRNALIIGI
+251 KSYKNVRNALIIGI

-276 ILAMAAKTGTLI
+276 IIAMAAKTGVLQGILPT
-288 GKTIIDPGTGELIQK
+288 D
-303 TIIDPGVAPDAALLT
+303 VAPDAALLT

-359 YKPAIKPDATD
+359 YRPAIKPDATD
-370 QELIKTTRYG
+370 EELIKKTRHG
-380 ILLSWV
+380 ILLSWI
-386 LGFAMAVS
+386 LGLAMAVS
-394 FEQMLGLWVF
+394 FDQMLGLWVF

-409 ISSVLVPILL
+409 ISSVMVPILL
-419 GLYVPKFRKPLAG
+419 GLFIPRFRKALAG
-432 FLSAGLGLS
+432 FLSAGLGLA
-441 STVILNVYIMMN
+441 STVILNIYIMMT
-453 GTFDLEEETYIV
+453 GTFDVLEETYII
-465 QWLGID
+465 QWFGID
-471 FLQEFVMYITVP
+471 FLQEFIMYITVP
-483 ISLIGFFIGLALD
+483 ISLLGFFIGLILD
-496 KGGRS
+496 KGDRS

>member
-1 MGVISTIDY
+1 MNVISPIDY
-10 VIIAIYLAGMV
+10 VIITIYLAGMV
-21 GVGLWF
+21 CVGIWF
-27 AKKHTDFDDFFL
+27 SKKHCDFDDFFL

-78 FGYARPTYAFFLIAA
+78 FGYARPTYAFFLISA
-93 FLLAQRLREEDF
+93 FLLAKRLRKEDF

-110 ILDKYY
+110 ILDRYY
-116 GKNTRYVGAVTSFI
+116 GKNTRYVGALTSFI

-140 FGMLGDVILGWEPVA
+140 FGILGDVILGWEPSI

-165 VYTLTGGFWAVV
+165 AYTLTGGFWAVA
-177 LTDSIQFVL
+177 LTDSIQFVM
-186 MCVVLAMAFP
+186 MCVVLAFAFP
-196 FAMNLIGGFDIMIE
+196 FAMNFIGGFDTMIE
-210 KLEPSYFDSMGDL
+210 VLEPSYFDTLGDL

-242 AFYQRVFAA
+242 TFYQRIFAA
-251 KSYKNIRNALIIGI
+251 RSYRNVRNALVIGI
-265 FIWGSYDWIIT
+265 FIWGSYDWLIT
-276 ILAMAAKTGTLI
+276 ILAMSAKVGVIKGILPS
-288 GKTIIDPGTGELIQK
+288 D
-303 TIIDPGVAPDAALLT
+303 VAPDAALLT

-359 YKPAIKPDATD
+359 YKPAFKPDLTD
-370 QELIKTTRYG
+370 DELIKKTRQG
-380 ILLSWV
+380 ILLSWL

-394 FEQMLGLWVF
+394 FDQMLGLWVF
-404 MASIL
+404 MASVL

-432 FLSAGLGLS
+432 LLSAGLGLS
-441 STVILNVYIMMN
+441 STILLNVYIMMT
-453 GTFDLEEETYIV
+453 GTLDIVEETYIV
-465 QWLGID
+465 QWFGID
-471 FLQEFVMYITVP
+471 FLQEFIMYITVP
-483 ISLIGFFIGLALD
+483 ISLFGFFIGLALD
-496 KGGRS
+496 KGDWQ

>member
-1 MGVISTIDY
+1 MHVIDY
-10 VIIAIYLAGMV
+10 TIISIYLAGMV

-53 ISTYYGIDVLFGD
+53 ISTYYGVDVLFGD

-116 GKNTRYVGAVTSFI
+116 GRNTRYVSAVTSFI

-140 FGMLGDVILGWEPVA
+140 FGMLGDVILGWEPII
-155 GMLVLGGIAL
+155 GMLVLGGIGL

-177 LTDSIQFVL
+177 LTDSIQFVM
-186 MCVVLAMAFP
+186 MCVVLALAFP
-196 FAMNLIGGFDIMIE
+196 FAMNLIGGFDSMVE
-210 KLEPSYFDSMGDL
+210 KLPSSYFDTMGDL
-223 SIWLIIIYASTGLS
+223 SIWLIIIYASTGLA

-242 AFYQRVFAA
+242 TFYQRIFAA
-251 KSYKNIRNALIIGI
+251 KSYKNVRNALVIGI

-276 ILAMAAKTGTLI
+276 ILAMAAKTGTLMKI
-288 GKTIIDPGTGELIQK
+288 MGDP
-303 TIIDPGVAPDAALLT
+303 IIDPGVAPDAALLSI
-318 VMVAALPAG
+318 MVAALPVG

-359 YKPAIKPDATD
+359 YKPAFKPDATD
-370 QELIKTTRYG
+370 DELIRTTRYG
-380 ILLSWV
+380 ILLSWL

-409 ISSVLVPILL
+409 ISSTMTPILL
-419 GLYVPKFRKPLAG
+419 GIYVPSFRKPLAG
-432 FLSAGLGLS
+432 FLSAGLGLL
-441 STVILNVYIMMN
+441 STIILNIYIMMT
-453 GTFDLEEETYIV
+453 GTFDTVEETYIV
-465 QWLGID
+465 QWFGID

-483 ISLIGFFIGLALD
+483 ISFMGFFIGLVMD
-496 KGGRS
+496 RGDRS

>member
-1 MGVISTIDY
+1 MYEVATIDY
-10 VIIAIYLAGMV
+10 IIISLYLLGMI

-27 AKKHTDFDDFFL
+27 AKKHSDFEDFFL

-72 DGVVAW
+72 NGVVAW
-78 FGYARPTYAFFLIAA
+78 FAYARPTYAFFLIAA
-93 FLLAQRLREEDF
+93 FLLAHRLKQEDF

-116 GKNTRYVGAVTSFI
+116 GKKTRYVGAVTSFI

-140 FGMLGDVILGWEPVA
+140 FGMLGDVILGWEPIM

-165 VYTLTGGFWAVV
+165 IYTITGGFWAVA
-177 LTDSIQFVL
+177 LTDSVQFVL

-196 FAMNLIGGFDIMIE
+196 FAMNLIGGFDSMIE
-210 KLEPSYFDSMGDL
+210 VLEPSYFDTLGDM

-242 AFYQRVFAA
+242 TFYQRIFAA
-251 KSYKNIRNALIIGI
+251 KSYKNVRNALVIGI

-276 ILAMAAKTGTLI
+276 ILAMAAKVAVIQGTL
-288 GKTIIDPGTGELIQK
+288 PG
-303 TIIDPGVAPDAALLT
+303 DVAPDAALLT
-318 VMVAALPAG
+318 IMVAALPAG

-332 MAGVLSTEMS
+332 LAGVLSTEMS

-359 YKPAIKPDATD
+359 YKPAFKPSATD
-370 QELIKTTRYG
+370 QELIKTTRQG

-386 LGFAMAVS
+386 LGFAMAIS
-394 FEQMLGLWVF
+394 FDQMLGLWVF
-404 MASIL
+404 LASIL
-409 ISSVLVPILL
+409 ISSVLAPILL
-419 GLYVPKFRKPLAG
+419 GMYVPKFRKPLAG
-432 FLSAGLGLS
+432 FLSAGLGLV
-441 STVILNVYIMMN
+441 STVILNIYIMTN
-453 GTFDLEEETYIV
+453 GVFDLDEETYIIH
-465 QWLGID
+465 WFGID

-483 ISLIGFFIGLALD
+483 ISLIGFFVGLIFD
-496 KGGRS
+496 KGDRS

>member
-1 MGVISTIDY
+1 MHEIATIDY
-10 VIIAIYLAGMV
+10 IIISLYLVGMV

-27 AKKHTDFDDFFL
+27 AKKHSDFEDFFL

-72 DGVVAW
+72 NGVVAW
-78 FGYARPTYAFFLIAA
+78 FAYARPTYAFFLIAA
-93 FLLAQRLREEDF
+93 FLLAHRLREEDF

-116 GKNTRYVGAVTSFI
+116 GKKTRYVGAVTSFI

-140 FGMLGDVILGWEPVA
+140 FGMLGEVILGWEPIM
-155 GMLVLGGIAL
+155 GMLVLGGLAL
-165 VYTLTGGFWAVV
+165 IYTITGGFWAVA

-196 FAMNLIGGFDIMIE
+196 FAMNLIGGFDSMIE
-210 KLEPSYFDSMGDL
+210 VLEPSYFDTLGDM

-242 AFYQRVFAA
+242 TFYQRIFAA
-251 KSYKNIRNALIIGI
+251 KSYKNVRNALVIGI

-276 ILAMAAKTGTLI
+276 ILAMAAKVAVIQGTL
-288 GKTIIDPGTGELIQK
+288 PG
-303 TIIDPGVAPDAALLT
+303 DVAPDAALLT
-318 VMVAALPAG
+318 IMVAALPAG

-332 MAGVLSTEMS
+332 LAGVLSTEMS

-359 YKPAIKPDATD
+359 YKPAFKPSATD
-370 QELIKTTRYG
+370 QELIKTTRQG

-386 LGFAMAVS
+386 LGFAMAIS
-394 FEQMLGLWVF
+394 FDQMLGLWVF
-404 MASIL
+404 LASIL
-409 ISSVLVPILL
+409 ISSVLAPILL
-419 GLYVPKFRKPLAG
+419 GMYVPKFRKPLAG
-432 FLSAGLGLS
+432 FLSAGLGLV
-441 STVILNVYIMMN
+441 STVILNIYIMTN
-453 GTFDLEEETYIV
+453 GVFDLDEETYIIH
-465 QWLGID
+465 WFGID

-483 ISLIGFFIGLALD
+483 ISLIGFFVGLIFD
-496 KGGRS
+496 KGDRS

>member
-1 MGVISTIDY
+1 MYSIATIDY
-10 VIIAIYLAGMV
+10 IIIAIYLMGMIGV
-21 GVGLWF
+21 GVWF

-72 DGVVAW
+72 NGVVAW

-93 FLLAQRLREEDF
+93 FFLAQRLKEEDF

-116 GKNTRYVGAVTSFI
+116 GKNTRYVGAITSFI

-140 FGMLGDVILGWEPVA
+140 FGMLGDVILGWEPII

-177 LTDSIQFVL
+177 LTDSIQFL
-186 MCVVLAMAFP
+186 FMCVVLALAVP
-196 FAMNLIGGFDIMIE
+196 FAMNFIGGFDKMIDI
-210 KLEPSYFDSMGDL
+210 LEPSYFDTLGDL
-223 SIWLIIIYASTGLS
+223 SIWLIIIYASTGLA

-242 AFYQRVFAA
+242 TFYQRIFAA
-251 KSYKNIRNALIIGI
+251 KSYKNVRNALIIGI

-276 ILAMAAKTGTLI
+276 IIAMAAKTGVLQGILPT
-288 GKTIIDPGTGELIQK
+288 D
-303 TIIDPGVAPDAALLT
+303 VAPDAALLT

-359 YKPAIKPDATD
+359 YRPAIKPDATD
-370 QELIKTTRYG
+370 EELIKKTRYG
-380 ILLSWV
+380 ILLSWI
-386 LGFAMAVS
+386 LGLAMAVS
-394 FEQMLGLWVF
+394 FDQMLGLWVF

-409 ISSVLVPILL
+409 ISSVMVPILL
-419 GLYVPKFRKPLAG
+419 GLFIPRFRKALAG
-432 FLSAGLGLS
+432 FLSAGLGLA
-441 STVILNVYIMMN
+441 STVILNIYIMMT
-453 GTFDLEEETYIV
+453 GTFDVMEETYII
-465 QWLGID
+465 QWFGID
-471 FLQEFVMYITVP
+471 FLQEFIMYITVP
-483 ISLIGFFIGLALD
+483 ISLLGFFIGLILD
-496 KGGRS
+496 KGDRS

>member
-1 MGVISTIDY
+1 MHVIDY
-10 VIIAIYLAGMV
+10 IIISIYLAGMV

-93 FLLAQRLREEDF
+93 FLLAQRLRKEDF

-116 GKNTRYVGAVTSFI
+116 GKNTRYVSAVTSFI

-140 FGMLGDVILGWEPVA
+140 FGMLGDVILGWEPII
-155 GMLVLGGIAL
+155 GMLVLGGIGL

-177 LTDSIQFVL
+177 LTDSIQFVM
-186 MCVVLAMAFP
+186 MCVVLALAFP
-196 FAMNLIGGFDIMIE
+196 FAMNLIGGFDSMVE
-210 KLEPSYFDSMGDL
+210 KLPSSYFDTMGDL
-223 SIWLIIIYASTGLS
+223 SIWLIIIYASTGLA

-242 AFYQRVFAA
+242 TFYQRIFAA
-251 KSYKNIRNALIIGI
+251 KSYKNVRNALVIGI

-276 ILAMAAKTGTLI
+276 ILAMAAKTGTLMKI
-288 GKTIIDPGTGELIQK
+288 MGDP
-303 TIIDPGVAPDAALLT
+303 IIDPGVAPDAALLT
-318 VMVAALPAG
+318 IMVAALPVG

-359 YKPAIKPDATD
+359 YKPAFKPDATD
-370 QELIKTTRYG
+370 DELIRTTRYG
-380 ILLSWV
+380 IFLSWL

-409 ISSVLVPILL
+409 ISSTMTPILL
-419 GLYVPKFRKPLAG
+419 GIYVPSFRKPLAG
-432 FLSAGLGLS
+432 FLSAGLGLL
-441 STVILNVYIMMN
+441 STLILNIYIMMT
-453 GTFDLEEETYIV
+453 GTFDTVEETYIV
-465 QWLGID
+465 QWFGID

-483 ISLIGFFIGLALD
+483 ISFMGFFIGLVMD
-496 KGGRS
+496 RGDRS

>member
-1 MGVISTIDY
+1 MGAISTIDY
-10 VIIAIYLAGMV
+10 VIIALYLSGMV

-78 FGYARPTYAFFLIAA
+78 FGYARPTYAFFLVAA
-93 FLLAQRLREEDF
+93 FLLAQRLREENF

-116 GKNTRYVGAVTSFI
+116 GKKTRYVGAVTSFI

-140 FGMLGDVILGWEPVA
+140 FGMLGDVILGWKPIV

-177 LTDSIQFVL
+177 LTDSIQFVM
-186 MCVVLAMAFP
+186 MCVVLALAFP
-196 FAMNLIGGFDIMIE
+196 FAMNLIGGFDSMIDT
-210 KLEPSYFDSMGDL
+210 LEPNYFDTMGDL
-223 SIWLIIIYASTGLS
+223 STWLIVIYASTGLS

-242 AFYQRVFAA
+242 TFYQRIFAA
-251 KSYKNIRNALIIGI
+251 KSYKSVRNALIIGI
-265 FIWGSYDWIIT
+265 FIWGSYDWMIT
-276 ILAMAAKTGTLI
+276 ILAMSAKVGVLK
-288 GKTIIDPGTGELIQK
+288 GMLPG
-303 TIIDPGVAPDAALLT
+303 DVAPDAALLT
-318 VMVAALPAG
+318 IMVAALPAG

-332 MAGVLSTEMS
+332 IAGVLSTEMS

-359 YKPAIKPDATD
+359 YKPALKPDATD
-370 QELIKTTRYG
+370 TELIKTTRYG
-380 ILLSWV
+380 ILLSWF

-404 MASIL
+404 LASIL
-409 ISSVLVPILL
+409 ISSTLTPILL
-419 GLYVPKFRKPLAG
+419 GIYIPSFRRPLAG
-432 FLSAGLGLS
+432 FFSAGLGLL
-441 STVILNVYIMMN
+441 STIILNIYIMIY
-453 GTFDLEEETYIV
+453 GTFDPVDETYFI
-465 QWLGID
+465 QWFGVD
-471 FLQEFVMYITVP
+471 FLQEFIMYITIP
-483 ISLIGFFIGLALD
+483 ISLIGFFAGFVLD

>member
-1 MGVISTIDY
+1 MHVIDY
-10 VIIAIYLAGMV
+10 IIISIYLAGMV

-93 FLLAQRLREEDF
+93 FLLAQRLRKEDF

-116 GKNTRYVGAVTSFI
+116 GRNTRYVSAVTSFI

-140 FGMLGDVILGWEPVA
+140 FGMLGDVILGWEPII
-155 GMLVLGGIAL
+155 GMLVLGGIGL

-177 LTDSIQFVL
+177 LTDSIQFVM
-186 MCVVLAMAFP
+186 MCVVLALAFP
-196 FAMNLIGGFDIMIE
+196 FAMNLIGGFDSMVE
-210 KLEPSYFDSMGDL
+210 KLPSSYFDTMGDL
-223 SIWLIIIYASTGLS
+223 SIWLIIIYASTGLA

-242 AFYQRVFAA
+242 TFYQRIFAA
-251 KSYKNIRNALIIGI
+251 KSYKNVRNALVIGI

-276 ILAMAAKTGTLI
+276 ILAMAAKTGTLMKI
-288 GKTIIDPGTGELIQK
+288 MGDP
-303 TIIDPGVAPDAALLT
+303 IIDPGVAPDAALLSI
-318 VMVAALPAG
+318 MVAALPVG

-359 YKPAIKPDATD
+359 YKPAFKPDATD
-370 QELIKTTRYG
+370 DELIRTTRYG
-380 ILLSWV
+380 IFLSWL

-409 ISSVLVPILL
+409 ISSTMTPILL
-419 GLYVPKFRKPLAG
+419 GIYVPSFRKPLAG
-432 FLSAGLGLS
+432 FLSAGLGLL
-441 STVILNVYIMMN
+441 STIILNIYIMMT
-453 GTFDLEEETYIV
+453 GTFDTVEETYIV
-465 QWLGID
+465 QWFGID

-483 ISLIGFFIGLALD
+483 ISFMGFFIGLVMD
-496 KGGRS
+496 RGDRS

>member
-1 MGVISTIDY
+1 MYEVATIDY
-10 VIIAIYLAGMV
+10 IIISLYLVGMV

-27 AKKHTDFDDFFL
+27 AKKHSDFEDFFL

-72 DGVVAW
+72 NGVVAW
-78 FGYARPTYAFFLIAA
+78 FAYARPTYAFFLIAA
-93 FLLAQRLREEDF
+93 FLLAHRLREENF

-116 GKNTRYVGAVTSFI
+116 GKKTRYVGAVTSFI

-140 FGMLGDVILGWEPVA
+140 FGMLSDVILGWEPIM

-165 VYTLTGGFWAVV
+165 IYTITGGFWAVA

-186 MCVVLAMAFP
+186 MCVILAMAFP
-196 FAMNLIGGFDIMIE
+196 FAMNLIGGFDSMIE
-210 KLEPSYFDSMGDL
+210 VLEPSYFDTMGDM

-242 AFYQRVFAA
+242 TFYQRIFAA
-251 KSYKNIRNALIIGI
+251 KSYKNVRNALVIGI

-276 ILAMAAKTGTLI
+276 ILAMAAKVAVIQGTLPV
-288 GKTIIDPGTGELIQK
+288 D
-303 TIIDPGVAPDAALLT
+303 VAPDAALLT
-318 VMVAALPAG
+318 IMVAALPAG

-332 MAGVLSTEMS
+332 LAGVLATEMS

-359 YKPAIKPDATD
+359 YKPAFKPSATD
-370 QELIKTTRYG
+370 QELIKTTRQG

-386 LGFAMAVS
+386 LGFAMAIS
-394 FEQMLGLWVF
+394 FDQMLGLWVF

-409 ISSVLVPILL
+409 ISSVLAPILL
-419 GLYVPKFRKPLAG
+419 GMYVPKFRKPLAG
-432 FLSAGLGLS
+432 FLSAGLGLV
-441 STVILNVYIMMN
+441 STVILNIYIMMN
-453 GTFDLEEETYIV
+453 GVFDLDEETYIIH
-465 QWLGID
+465 WFGID

-483 ISLIGFFIGLALD
+483 ISLIGFFVGLIFD
-496 KGGRS
+496 KGDRS

>member
-1 MGVISTIDY
+1 MYPIATIDY
-10 VIIAIYLAGMV
+10 IIIAVYLMGMV

-27 AKKHTDFDDFFL
+27 AKKHTNFDDFFL

-78 FGYARPTYAFFLIAA
+78 FGYARPTYAFFIIAA

-116 GKNTRYVGAVTSFI
+116 GKNTRYVGAVTSFT

-140 FGMLGDVILGWEPVA
+140 FGMLGEVILGWEPVM

-165 VYTLTGGFWAVV
+165 IYTLTGGFWAVA
-177 LTDSIQFVL
+177 LTDSIQFL
-186 MCVVLAMAFP
+186 FMCVVLALAVP
-196 FAMNLIGGFDIMIE
+196 FAMNFIGGFDKMIDI
-210 KLEPSYFDSMGDL
+210 LEPSYFDTMGDL
-223 SIWLIIIYASTGLS
+223 SIWLIIIYASTGLA

-242 AFYQRVFAA
+242 TFYQRIFAA
-251 KSYKNIRNALIIGI
+251 KSYKNVRNALIIGI

-276 ILAMAAKTGTLI
+276 IIAMAAKTGV
-288 GKTIIDPGTGELIQK
+288 IQG
-303 TIIDPGVAPDAALLT
+303 ILPADVAPDAALLT

-359 YKPAIKPDATD
+359 YKPAIKPDASD
-370 QELIKTTRYG
+370 DELIKKTRYG

-386 LGFAMAVS
+386 LGFAMAIS
-394 FEQMLGLWVF
+394 FDQMLGLWVF

-409 ISSVLVPILL
+409 ISSVMIPILL
-419 GLYVPKFRKPLAG
+419 GLFVPSFRKPLAG
-432 FLSAGLGLS
+432 LLSSGLGLL
-441 STVILNVYIMMN
+441 STVILNIVIMTT
-453 GTFDLEEETYIV
+453 GAFDPVEETYIV
-465 QWLGID
+465 QWFGID
-471 FLQEFVMYITVP
+471 FLQEFVMYLTVP
-483 ISLIGFFIGLALD
+483 ISLLGFFAGLGLD
-496 KGGRS
+496 KGKRS

>member
-1 MGVISTIDY
+1 MMHVIDY
-10 VIIAIYLAGMV
+10 IIISIYLAGMV

-93 FLLAQRLREEDF
+93 FLLAQRLRKEDF

-116 GKNTRYVGAVTSFI
+116 GKNTRYVSAVTSFI

-140 FGMLGDVILGWEPVA
+140 FGMLGDVILGWEPII
-155 GMLVLGGIAL
+155 GMLVLGGIGL

-177 LTDSIQFVL
+177 LTDSIQFVM
-186 MCVVLAMAFP
+186 MCVVLALAFP
-196 FAMNLIGGFDIMIE
+196 FAMNLIGGFDSMVE
-210 KLEPSYFDSMGDL
+210 KLPSSYFDTMGDL
-223 SIWLIIIYASTGLS
+223 SIWLIIIYASTGLA

-242 AFYQRVFAA
+242 TFYQRIFAA
-251 KSYKNIRNALIIGI
+251 KSYKNVRNALVIGI

-276 ILAMAAKTGTLI
+276 ILAMAAKTGTLMKI
-288 GKTIIDPGTGELIQK
+288 MGDP
-303 TIIDPGVAPDAALLT
+303 IIDPGVAPDAALLSI
-318 VMVAALPAG
+318 MVAALPVG

-359 YKPAIKPDATD
+359 YKPAFKPDATD
-370 QELIKTTRYG
+370 DELIRTTRYG
-380 ILLSWV
+380 IFLSWL

-409 ISSVLVPILL
+409 ISSTMTPILL
-419 GLYVPKFRKPLAG
+419 GIYVPSFRKPLAG
-432 FLSAGLGLS
+432 FLSAGLGLL
-441 STVILNVYIMMN
+441 STIILNIYIMMT
-453 GTFDLEEETYIV
+453 GTFDTVEETYIV
-465 QWLGID
+465 QWFGID

-483 ISLIGFFIGLALD
+483 ISFMGFFIGLVMD
-496 KGGRS
+496 RGDRS

>member
-1 MGVISTIDY
+1 MHEIATIDY
-10 VIIAIYLAGMV
+10 IIISLYLVGMV

-27 AKKHTDFDDFFL
+27 AKKHSDFEDFFL

-72 DGVVAW
+72 NGVVAW
-78 FGYARPTYAFFLIAA
+78 FAYARPTYAFFLIAA
-93 FLLAQRLREEDF
+93 FLLAHRLREEDF

-116 GKNTRYVGAVTSFI
+116 GKKTRYVGAVTSFI

-140 FGMLGDVILGWEPVA
+140 FGMLGEVILGWEPIM

-165 VYTLTGGFWAVV
+165 IYTITGGFWAVA

-196 FAMNLIGGFDIMIE
+196 FAMNLIGGFDSMIE
-210 KLEPSYFDSMGDL
+210 VLEPSYFDTLGDM

-242 AFYQRVFAA
+242 TFYQRIFAA
-251 KSYKNIRNALIIGI
+251 KSYKNVRNALVIGI

-276 ILAMAAKTGTLI
+276 ILAMAAKVAVIQGTLPV
-288 GKTIIDPGTGELIQK
+288 D
-303 TIIDPGVAPDAALLT
+303 VAPDAALLT
-318 VMVAALPAG
+318 IMVAALPAG

-332 MAGVLSTEMS
+332 LAGVLATEMS

-359 YKPAIKPDATD
+359 YKPAFKPSATD
-370 QELIKTTRYG
+370 QELIKTTRHG

-386 LGFAMAVS
+386 LGFAMAIS
-394 FEQMLGLWVF
+394 FDQMLGLWVF

-409 ISSVLVPILL
+409 ISSVLAPILL
-419 GLYVPKFRKPLAG
+419 GMYVPKFRKPLAG
-432 FLSAGLGLS
+432 FLSAGLGLV
-441 STVILNVYIMMN
+441 STVILNIYIMTN
-453 GTFDLEEETYIV
+453 GVFDLEEETYIIH
-465 QWLGID
+465 WFGID

-483 ISLIGFFIGLALD
+483 ISLIGFFVGLIFD
-496 KGGRS
+496 KGDRS

>member
-1 MGVISTIDY
+1 MGMI
-10 VIIAIYLAGMV
+10 GV
-21 GVGLWF
+21 GVWF

-93 FLLAQRLREEDF
+93 FFLAQRLKEEDF

-140 FGMLGDVILGWEPVA
+140 FGMLGDVILGWEPIM

-177 LTDSIQFVL
+177 LTDSIQFL
-186 MCVVLAMAFP
+186 FMCVVLALAVP
-196 FAMNLIGGFDIMIE
+196 FAMNFIGGFDKMIDI
-210 KLEPSYFDSMGDL
+210 LEPSYFDTMGDL
-223 SIWLIIIYASTGLS
+223 SIWLIIIYASTGLA

-242 AFYQRVFAA
+242 TFYQRIFAA
-251 KSYKNIRNALIIGI
+251 KSYKNVRNALIIGI

-276 ILAMAAKTGTLI
+276 IIAMAAKTGVLQGILPT
-288 GKTIIDPGTGELIQK
+288 D
-303 TIIDPGVAPDAALLT
+303 VAPDAALLT

-359 YKPAIKPDATD
+359 YRPAIKPDATD
-370 QELIKTTRYG
+370 EELIKKTRYG
-380 ILLSWV
+380 ILLSWI
-386 LGFAMAVS
+386 LGLAMAVS
-394 FEQMLGLWVF
+394 FDQMLGLWVF

-409 ISSVLVPILL
+409 ISSVMVPILL
-419 GLYVPKFRKPLAG
+419 GLFIPRFRKALAG
-432 FLSAGLGLS
+432 FLSAGLGLA
-441 STVILNVYIMMN
+441 STVILNIYIMMT
-453 GTFDLEEETYIV
+453 GTFDVLEETYII
-465 QWLGID
+465 QWFGID
-471 FLQEFVMYITVP
+471 FLQEFIMYITVP
-483 ISLIGFFIGLALD
+483 ISLLGFFIGLILD
-496 KGGRS
+496 KGDRS

>member
-1 MGVISTIDY
+1 MGAISTIDY
-10 VIIAIYLAGMV
+10 VIIALYLSGMV

-93 FLLAQRLREEDF
+93 FLLAQRLREENF

-116 GKNTRYVGAVTSFI
+116 GKKTRYVGAVTSFI

-140 FGMLGDVILGWEPVA
+140 FGMLGDVILGWKPIV

-177 LTDSIQFVL
+177 LTDSIQFVM
-186 MCVVLAMAFP
+186 MCVVLAFAFP
-196 FAMNLIGGFDIMIE
+196 FAMNLIGGFDSMIDT
-210 KLEPSYFDSMGDL
+210 LEPSYFDTMGDL

-242 AFYQRVFAA
+242 TFYQRIFAA
-251 KSYKNIRNALIIGI
+251 KSYKSVRNALIIGI
-265 FIWGSYDWIIT
+265 FIWGSYDWMIT
-276 ILAMAAKTGTLI
+276 ILAMSAKVGVLK
-288 GKTIIDPGTGELIQK
+288 GLLPG
-303 TIIDPGVAPDAALLT
+303 DVAPDAALLT
-318 VMVAALPAG
+318 IMVAALPAG

-332 MAGVLSTEMS
+332 IAGVLSTEMS

-359 YKPAIKPDATD
+359 YKPALKPDATD
-370 QELIKTTRYG
+370 TELIKTTRYG
-380 ILLSWV
+380 ILLSWF

-404 MASIL
+404 LASIL
-409 ISSVLVPILL
+409 ISSTLTPILL
-419 GLYVPKFRKPLAG
+419 GIYIPNFRRPLAG
-432 FLSAGLGLS
+432 FFSAGLGLL
-441 STVILNVYIMMN
+441 STIILNIYIMIY
-453 GTFDLEEETYIV
+453 GTFDPVEETYFV
-465 QWLGID
+465 QWFGVD
-471 FLQEFVMYITVP
+471 FLQEFIMYITIP
-483 ISLIGFFIGLALD
+483 ISLIGFFAGFVLD

>member
-1 MGVISTIDY
+1 MHAIDY
-10 VIIAIYLAGMV
+10 IIISIYLIGMV

-93 FLLAQRLREEDF
+93 FLLAQRLRKEDF

-116 GKNTRYVGAVTSFI
+116 GKNTRYVSAVTSFI

-140 FGMLGDVILGWEPVA
+140 FGMLGDVILGWEPII
-155 GMLVLGGIAL
+155 GMLVLGGIGL

-177 LTDSIQFVL
+177 LTDSIQFVM
-186 MCVVLAMAFP
+186 MCLVLALAFP
-196 FAMNLIGGFDIMIE
+196 FAMNLIGGFDSMIE
-210 KLEPSYFDSMGDL
+210 ELPSSYFYTMGDL
-223 SIWLIIIYASTGLS
+223 SIWLIIIYASTGLA

-242 AFYQRVFAA
+242 TFYQRIFAA
-251 KSYKNIRNALIIGI
+251 KSYKNVRNALVIGI

-276 ILAMAAKTGTLI
+276 ILAMAAKTGTLMKI
-288 GKTIIDPGTGELIQK
+288 MGNP
-303 TIIDPGVAPDAALLT
+303 IIDPGVAPDAALLT
-318 VMVAALPAG
+318 IMVAALPVG

-359 YKPAIKPDATD
+359 YKPAFKPDATD
-370 QELIKTTRYG
+370 DELIKTTRYG
-380 ILLSWV
+380 ILLSWL

-409 ISSVLVPILL
+409 ISSTMIPILL
-419 GLYVPKFRKPLAG
+419 GIYVPSFRKPLAG
-432 FLSAGLGLS
+432 FLSAGLGLL
-441 STVILNVYIMMN
+441 STIILNVYIMMT
-453 GTFDLEEETYIV
+453 GTFDTLEETYIV
-465 QWLGID
+465 QWFGID
-471 FLQEFVMYITVP
+471 FLQEFIMYITVP
-483 ISLIGFFIGLALD
+483 ISFMGFFIGLVID
-496 KGGRS
+496 RGNRS